1 MAGVMNDL
9 GLTCADLQAIL
20 QGVALDLEGHLEE
33 LRELDAALG
42 DGDLGVTV
50 QLACGAMAGASQTG
64 QEDDVGLMLATL
76 GMSINK
82 VSPSTFGT
90 LLAAAFLGAGA
101 VVRGK
106 SSVGVEDLA
115 AMGAGAVGGLKKRG
129 KADVG
134 DKTMLDALA
143 PAVEAFTREV
153 DRHAG
158 AAQAFEATVRASET
172 GMQAT
177 AGMVAKY
184 GRASWR
190 REESLGLR
198 DAGATALHYM
208 IQSFCHRA
216 AGYFVSSG
224 E

>member
-1 MAGVMNDL
+1 MQEHV
-9 GLTCADLQAIL
+9 
-20 QGVALDLEGHLEE
+20 EE

-42 DGDLGVTV
+42 DGDLGVTM
-50 QLACGAMAGASQTG
+50 QLACGAMADASQSG
-64 QEDDVGLMLATL
+64 QQDDVGLMLAAL
-76 GMSINK
+76 GMNINK

-90 LLAAAFLGAGA
+90 LLASAFLGAGA

-106 SSVGVEDLA
+106 SSVGLEDLA
-115 AMGAGAVGGLKKRG
+115 SMGAGAVEGIKKRG
-129 KADVG
+129 RAEVG
-134 DKTMLDALA
+134 DKTMLDALV
-143 PAVEAFTREV
+143 PAVEAFTQEI
-153 DRHAG
+153 DRYAG
-158 AAQAFEATVRASET
+158 AAQAFEAAVRASEM
-172 GMQAT
+172 GMEAT

-190 REESLGLR
+190 REESVGLC

-208 IQSFCHRA
+208 IQSFSHRA